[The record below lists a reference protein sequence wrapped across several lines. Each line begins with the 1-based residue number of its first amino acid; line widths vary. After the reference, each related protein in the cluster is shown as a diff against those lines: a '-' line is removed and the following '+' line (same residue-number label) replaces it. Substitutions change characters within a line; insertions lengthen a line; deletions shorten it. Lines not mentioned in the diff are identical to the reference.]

1 MTTRT
6 ESKKPRARDLGIPFD
21 GVPGKYNAITD
32 VDGIQVGFST
42 IIEGDSIRTGV
53 TAIFPRRTNSDRSQS
68 PCFANWFSLNGNG
81 EITGIHRLAES
92 GLLTCPI
99 LITNT
104 LSVGICRDSL
114 IRWFLQKNQ
123 NCPVDALIDVCLP
136 IVAETWD
143 GYLNDYH
150 VFSVKEEH
158 VFEALNNAEKSNG
171 FIREGNIGGGTGM
184 ICFGFKGGTGTSS
197 RKVDDLNYTV
207 GVLVQ
212 ANFGRKKQLIIAG
225 VPVGKEMLEM
235 GMNIS
240 AVPDEDAG
248 SLIVILATDA
258 PLLPHQLKRLA
269 TRVSLGLGKLGSISG
284 DSSGDIFL
292 AFSTATISNVPM
304 MKTAEFLPNDQMNP
318 LFAATIQCV
327 EEAIV
332 NAMIAAETMV
342 GYNGA
347 QTNNHVEGCHH
358 RLNNDLNNVVHPH
371 FYIFIHVI
379 QNDYAY
385 NLAISSC
392 HLATGILPPRKKLF
406 VNRNARLH
414 NLEER
419 FKHQTLI
426 LNEYLEKVMRLI

>member
-1 MTTRT
+1 
-6 ESKKPRARDLGIPFD
+6 
-21 GVPGKYNAITD
+21 
-32 VDGIQVGFST
+32 
-42 IIEGDSIRTGV
+42 
-53 TAIFPRRTNSDRSQS
+53 
-68 PCFANWFSLNGNG
+68 
-81 EITGIHRLAES
+81 
-92 GLLTCPI
+92 
-99 LITNT
+99 
-104 LSVGICRDSL
+104 GICRDSL

-258 PLLPHQLKRLA
+258 PLLP
-269 TRVSLGLGKLGSISG
+269 
-284 DSSGDIFL
+284 
-292 AFSTATISNVPM
+292 
-304 MKTAEFLPNDQMNP
+304 
-318 LFAATIQCV
+318 
-327 EEAIV
+327 
-332 NAMIAAETMV
+332 
-342 GYNGA
+342 
-347 QTNNHVEGCHH
+347 
-358 RLNNDLNNVVHPH
+358 
-371 FYIFIHVI
+371 
-379 QNDYAY
+379 
-385 NLAISSC
+385 
-392 HLATGILPPRKKLF
+392 
-406 VNRNARLH
+406 
-414 NLEER
+414 
-419 FKHQTLI
+419 
-426 LNEYLEKVMRLI
+426 